1 MQTPSF
7 TEDEKENLYAIQ
19 SYRLLIDV
27 GHMYEKKLFIKLLLY
42 DVQKIYLL
50 TQVSEVK
57 LYNII

>member
-27 GHMYEKKLFIKLLLY
+27 GHMYEK
-42 DVQKIYLL
+42 IYSLNC
-50 TQVSEVK
+50 
-57 LYNII
+57 Y